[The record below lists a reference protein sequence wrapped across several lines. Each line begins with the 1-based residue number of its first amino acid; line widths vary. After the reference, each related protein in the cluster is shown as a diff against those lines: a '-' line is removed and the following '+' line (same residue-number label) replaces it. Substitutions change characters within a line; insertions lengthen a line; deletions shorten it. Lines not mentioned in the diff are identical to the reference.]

1 MRFPT
6 ATIYWKS
13 PNALHEH
20 QVVCSGK
27 GEKQCTDR
35 IKYMSSSRA
44 EFLYRG
50 QKQIMEELG
59 VPFLDLYEGYYLSA
73 EWTEDNDGRH
83 YKRQLTGRMLHWH
96 YDTAGCTC
104 NYTDPVDFEAFNY

>member
-1 MRFPT
+1 
-6 ATIYWKS
+6 
-13 PNALHEH
+13 
-20 QVVCSGK
+20 
-27 GEKQCTDR
+27 
-35 IKYMSSSRA
+35 MSSSQA
-44 EFLYRG
+44 KFLYRG

-59 VPFLDLYEGYYLSA
+59 VPFLDLYEGYYLLA

-83 YKRQLTGRMLHWH
+83 CKRQLTGRMLHWH